1 MTDSNKNELNFDFGS
16 DTGYSDFNDIS
27 SSSTPKK
34 SFEDVYSNSK
44 EDLGK
49 ITDNDFITLD
59 SVSKNKYR
67 RRQRGFIGFFKN
79 IGYAVSDWWG
89 RRKIWQKAL
98 LISVTALVLVLAIL
112 YAYIGRV
119 FDYSFN
125 DDKKNLG
132 ITKVID
138 DKIINVALFG
148 LDTRGVNSFTG
159 NSDSIMILSINTIN
173 KKVKIMSI
181 MRDTL
186 VPIERNGKITYSKIN
201 AAYGW
206 GGPEL
211 AVKTLNQCFKLDISD
226 YATVN
231 FYGMVDIIDAVGGIE
246 ATITEDE
253 LYDKG
258 QDKPGL
264 NGCMGE
270 ICKYMNL
277 NINKYLINK
286 AGTQHLNGVQAV
298 AYSRIRYCRS
308 VWDTNNDYGRTDRQ
322 RHVMQEL
329 FNKAK
334 TLKKSQYFSLAN
346 ALIPCTKTSMST
358 TEIINI
364 AASVLLNS
372 PEFEQYRIPQNDFL
386 MPAPAGSFGSVL
398 YYDLDYVS
406 RLIHGIIYDGETLDS
421 FVEKNGIDKNPWYGK
436 GSSGKGNSTNAS
448 SASNSG
454 TSSKPSISSDDSSA
468 GSSDTS
474 ADSSSSSGS
483 SQSPSSSSSP
493 SSSGSSSETSSVK
506 PSEPS
511 STESGSTEPDTQ
523 TGDKTE

>member
-1 MTDSNKNELNFDFGS
+1 MTDGNKNELNFDFGS

-27 SSSTPKK
+27 SSSAKK
-34 SFEDVYSNSK
+34 KNFEDVYSNSK

-67 RRQRGFIGFFKN
+67 RKQHGFIGFFKN
-79 IGYAVSDWWG
+79 IGYAISDWWG
-89 RRKIWQKAL
+89 RRRKWQKAL
-98 LISVTALVLVLAIL
+98 LVSVTAIVLVLAIL

-119 FDYSFN
+119 FDFSFN

-132 ITKVID
+132 FTKVIN

-173 KKVKIMSI
+173 KKVKIMSV

-186 VPIERNGKITYSKIN
+186 VPIERNGKTTYSKIN

-211 AVKTLNQCFKLDISD
+211 AVKTLNQCFNLDISD

-372 PEFEQYRIPQNDFL
+372 PEFEQYRIPQNEFL
-386 MPAPAGSFGSVL
+386 MPAPSGSFGSVL

-436 GSSGKGNSTNAS
+436 GSSVKGNSTTAS
-448 SASNSG
+448 SSSKP
-454 TSSKPSISSDDSSA
+454 TVSSKPSVSSDDTSTD
-468 GSSDTS
+468 SSDTS
-474 ADSSSSSGS
+474 TDYSSSSFSSSSSS
-483 SQSPSSSSSP
+483 SSLPSSSE
-493 SSSGSSSETSSVK
+493 ETSTVK
-506 PSEPS
+506 PSEPTSTEPS
-511 STESGSTEPDTQ
+511 STEPENPTREETE
-523 TGDKTE
+523 